1 MKIVMVIGKTGSG
14 KTTLCKA
21 MSGQDVSIG
30 EANYMSTQT
39 TDIINGTFIDT
50 PGQYIENRW
59 YGSLTIISADCDIMA
74 ICQDCTSMESV
85 FPPSFAGIFAKPVI
99 GIITKMDLCEDINNV
114 KAVEEMLNMA
124 GAEVIFKVSSLS
136 KFGFEEIEKYIK
148 N

>member
-1 MKIVMVIGKTGSG
+1 MKIVMVMGKTGSG

-21 MSGQDVSIG
+21 ISGQDISIG
-30 EANYMSTQT
+30 EMNYISTQT

-50 PGQYIENRW
+50 PGQYIENKW

-74 ICQDCTSMESV
+74 ICQDCTSMENV

-99 GIITKMDLCEDINNV
+99 GIITKMDLCEDMNSI
-114 KAVEEMLNMA
+114 KMVEEMLSMA
-124 GAEVIFKVSSLS
+124 GAETIFKVSSLS
-136 KFGFEEIEKYIK
+136 KLGFEEIRKYIK